1 MSSLALSEKE
11 IDRDTITR
19 DVEFVQMLANPAYLS
34 FLAQNGYLD
43 NEEFIKYLFRLRYL
57 KKPPF
62 VFMINFP
69 NSLVFLDLLLSGKDE
84 KGNIKMER
92 EFKME
97 LKRGEFIDYI
107 HKQQYYQ
114 WLNNK

>member
-1 MSSLALSEKE
+1 MSSGKE
-11 IDRDTITR
+11 GDERNNENIIIK

-34 FLAQNGYLD
+34 FLIQNNYL
-43 NEEFIKYLFRLRYL
+43 ESTEFMQYL

-62 VFMINFP
+62 IFMINFP
-69 NSLVFLDLLLSGKDE
+69 NSLVFLDLLLQEDDQFK
-84 KGNIKMER
+84 R
-92 EFKME
+92 ELRK
-97 LKRGEFIDYI
+97 GEFIDYI